1 MAASLQKE
9 INALDIFKDVHT
21 TDYET
26 ATSSGQLE
34 YVDQMIYDEYDK
46 LLLEHSFNKPE
57 ESDLKVIYTPIHGSG
72 LNPVVRLLKKKDY
85 AFNLVDSQSTMDGD
99 FPTVIYPNPE
109 EKEALKLAV
118 ELALKKDAD
127 IVLGTDPD
135 ADRVGVV
142 VKHQGSMHYLNGNE
156 IGVLLLDFILN
167 NRENSKNDYIV
178 KTIVTSDLGDVIAK
192 AKGVGVVNTLTG
204 FKFIGEQIEKF
215 ELHDKNFIFGFEE
228 SYGYLKDTFVRDKDA
243 VMSSIMIADM
253 AAYYKRKKL
262 TLVDVLNEIYKTY
275 GYYMNALDTLV
286 FDGVEGISL
295 MTSKL
300 KSIKTQYALIA
311 HINPYAN
318 LITIE
323 DYTTSQ
329 RIDVIKQQYSK
340 ILLPSSDVV
349 KFIYSDGSWV
359 VMRPSGTEPKL
370 KIYYQVIGSD
380 FNKCQYILSHMKQT
394 IQNILNS

>member
-1 MAASLQKE
+1 
-9 INALDIFKDVHT
+9 
-21 TDYET
+21 
-26 ATSSGQLE
+26 
-34 YVDQMIYDEYDK
+34 MI
-46 LLLEHSFNKPE
+46 
-57 ESDLKVIYTPIHGSG
+57 
-72 LNPVVRLLKKKDY
+72 
-85 AFNLVDSQSTMDGD
+85 
-99 FPTVIYPNPE
+99 
-109 EKEALKLAV
+109 
-118 ELALKKDAD
+118 
-127 IVLGTDPD
+127 
-135 ADRVGVV
+135 
-142 VKHQGSMHYLNGNE
+142 
-156 IGVLLLDFILN
+156 
-167 NRENSKNDYIV
+167 
-178 KTIVTSDLGDVIAK
+178 
-192 AKGVGVVNTLTG
+192 
-204 FKFIGEQIEKF
+204 
-215 ELHDKNFIFGFEE
+215 KNFIFGFEE

-300 KSIKTQYALIA
+300 KSIKTQYALIT

-370 KIYYQVIGSD
+370 K
-380 FNKCQYILSHMKQT
+380 NILSS
-394 IQNILNS
+394 NW